1 MKSGQKTPDEKAGS
15 PEALPTQPYLA
26 LPTNPIIIIP
36 CSLVH
41 AANVLTGPLPVPSGV
56 SNTASTCFI
65 LQNDALQP
73 IAQAIAP
80 VALPDNSSSASIRPS
95 ASKSANSVSDHDAN
109 SVHND
114 EPKPAKRKENNL
126 HAR

>member
-15 PEALPTQPYLA
+15 PEAIPTQPYLA

-36 CSLVH
+36 CSLIQ
-41 AANVLTGPLPVPSGV
+41 AATVLTVPQTGPSGV
-56 SNTASTCFI
+56 SYADSTCFI
-65 LQNDALQP
+65 MQNEGMQP

-80 VALPDNSSSASIRPS
+80 VTLPDNSSNTSIRPS
-95 ASKSANSVSDHDAN
+95 ASKSANSISDHDAN